1 MAGHIQQIVGTYGYL
16 AVFLLIALESLG
28 VPLPGELTL
37 LAAAIYAS
45 TGKLEIQ
52 WVIVTAALASALGG
66 TAGYVVGRT
75 AGRAAVIRFG
85 RYVFLSQ
92 GHLAQA
98 EKFFAR
104 RGDLAVLIGRFVAF
118 LRVFAALLAGINRMP
133 AHRFALFNAV
143 GAAAWSVLYG
153 LLAYELGAQLFERVA
168 RSIGVGALVVVVVAG
183 AAILILRRRGFHMVR
198 VISRDPE

>member
-1 MAGHIQQIVGTYGYL
+1 MAGHIQALVGTYGYL

-28 VPLPGELTL
+28 VPLPGEVTL

-52 WVIVTAALASALGG
+52 WVIVTAAGASALGG
-66 TAGYVVGRT
+66 MVGYVVGRT
-75 AGRAAVIRFG
+75 AGRAAVVRFG
-85 RYVFLSQ
+85 RYIFLSED
-92 GHLAQA
+92 HLARA
-98 EKFFAR
+98 ERFFAR
-104 RGDLAVLIGRFVAF
+104 RGSLAVLIGRFVAF

-133 AHRFALFNAV
+133 ALRFATFNVV

-168 RSIGVGALVVVVVAG
+168 RTIGAGALLVVVVMG
-183 AAILILRRRGFHMVR
+183 LAILILRRRGRHMVG
-198 VISRDPE
+198 VINRDQ

>member
-1 MAGHIQQIVGTYGYL
+1 MAGDVQALVGTYGYL

-28 VPLPGELTL
+28 VPLPGEVTL

-52 WVIVTAALASALGG
+52 WVIVTAAVASALGG
-66 TAGYVVGRT
+66 MAGYTVGRT

-85 RYVFLSQ
+85 RYVFLRQ
-92 GHLAQA
+92 GHLEQA
-98 EKFFAR
+98 ERFFAR

-133 AHRFALFNAV
+133 ALRFAAFNLV
-143 GAAAWSVLYG
+143 GAAAWSALYG
-153 LLAYELGAQLFERVA
+153 LLAYELGARLFEQVA
-168 RSIGVGALVVVVVAG
+168 RSIGVGALLVVVVMG
-183 AAILILRRRGFHMVR
+183 LAILVLRRRGRHLVR

>member
-1 MAGHIQQIVGTYGYL
+1 
-16 AVFLLIALESLG
+16 
-28 VPLPGELTL
+28 
-37 LAAAIYAS
+37 
-45 TGKLEIQ
+45 
-52 WVIVTAALASALGG
+52 
-66 TAGYVVGRT
+66 
-75 AGRAAVIRFG
+75 
-85 RYVFLSQ
+85 
-92 GHLAQA
+92 
-98 EKFFAR
+98 
-104 RGDLAVLIGRFVAF
+104 
-118 LRVFAALLAGINRMP
+118 MP